1 MVEPMAKLSV
11 WLIVFAAVLVLA
23 AILYFSRECL
33 LHCAIAYRVY
43 HAHIFTP
50 PPPSPG
56 ESRFHRIQSDVQF
69 YWDFA
74 EIHIAREKRLQQ
86 VDPVLRPLVK
96 QITLAQADGQDMH
109 YSMHIYR
116 EIRWLLNFTSN
127 LNATWSGV
135 TALRRSLSESERQ
148 KLATEQQP
156 DGSWGLGINIWYL
169 KLYYSVD
176 HVEQCIG
183 NPKYPMIF
191 LDRINS
197 PENLKAELDS
207 DLHNDFTRTGAFNRE
222 KLDETFSALARLLFE
237 GKRPSCYLF
246 HPELDEALRSF
257 VDLWQNAETGCWGQ
271 WLLDRH
277 GRMWKM
283 DDMAMTFHVVS
294 DLRGQVKHL
303 DQIARRL
310 LEIEGLDFPAG
321 LRFSGH
327 YENHLNADAVIILRY
342 AWPTLDAATRERAR
356 HEISRMLAWCLS
368 KSLQRDGSFKTS
380 DLDDTTSDAYEYG
393 VWFLDEVG
401 YFNKQKRF
409 WTDQEFPNAQ
419 SVRSRIAGRLRAT
432 GLTDPSLK
440 GTYDVLEANP

>member
-1 MVEPMAKLSV
+1 
-11 WLIVFAAVLVLA
+11 LVLA
-23 AILYFSRECL
+23 VILYLSRERL
-33 LHCAIAYRVY
+33 LRCAIACRVY

-56 ESRFHRIQSDVQF
+56 ESRFQRILSDAQF

-74 EIHIAREKRLQQ
+74 ELHIAREKRLQQ

-96 QITLAQADGQDMH
+96 RITRAEAGGQDMH

-127 LNATWSGV
+127 LDATWDEV
-135 TALRRSLSESERQ
+135 AALRRSLSEPEMQ
-148 KLATEQQP
+148 TLAAEQQP
-156 DGSWGLGINIWYL
+156 DGSWALGINTWYL
-169 KLYYSVD
+169 KLYYSID
-176 HVEQCIG
+176 HIEQCIG
-183 NPKYPMIF
+183 YPKYPLSL

-197 PENLKAELDS
+197 PEKLKAELDF
-207 DLHNDFTRTGAFNRE
+207 DLHDDFTRTGMFNRE
-222 KLDETFSALARLLFE
+222 ELDETFSALARLLFKT
-237 GKRPSCYLF
+237 KRTSCYLF
-246 HPELDEALRSF
+246 HPELDESLRSF
-257 VDLWQNAETGCWGQ
+257 VDRWQNAETGCWGQ

-277 GRMWKM
+277 GRVWKM

-310 LEIEGLDFPAG
+310 LESENLDFPGG
-321 LRFSGH
+321 LRFNGHGH

-342 AWPTLDAATRERAR
+342 AWPTLDATTRERAR

-368 KSLQRDGSFKTS
+368 KSLQADGSFKTS
-380 DLDDTTSDAYEYG
+380 DLDDTTNDAYEYG

-401 YFNKQKRF
+401 YFKKQKRF
-409 WTDQEFPNAQ
+409 WTEQEFPNAHA
-419 SVRSRIAGRLRAT
+419 VRNRIAGKLKAT

-440 GTYDVLEANP
+440 GTYDILEAAP

>member
-1 MVEPMAKLSV
+1 M
-11 WLIVFAAVLVLA
+11 
-23 AILYFSRECL
+23 
-33 LHCAIAYRVY
+33 
-43 HAHIFTP
+43 
-50 PPPSPG
+50 
-56 ESRFHRIQSDVQF
+56 
-69 YWDFA
+69 
-74 EIHIAREKRLQQ
+74 
-86 VDPVLRPLVK
+86 
-96 QITLAQADGQDMH
+96 
-109 YSMHIYR
+109 
-116 EIRWLLNFTSN
+116 
-127 LNATWSGV
+127 
-135 TALRRSLSESERQ
+135 
-148 KLATEQQP
+148 
-156 DGSWGLGINIWYL
+156 
-169 KLYYSVD
+169 
-176 HVEQCIG
+176 
-183 NPKYPMIF
+183 
-191 LDRINS
+191 
-197 PENLKAELDS
+197 
-207 DLHNDFTRTGAFNRE
+207 FNRE
-222 KLDETFSALARLLFE
+222 KLDETFSALARLLFK
-237 GKRPSCYLF
+237 GKRTSCYLF

-303 DQIARRL
+303 DQIAKRL

-368 KSLQRDGSFKTS
+368 KSLQTDGSFKTS
-380 DLDDTTSDAYEYG
+380 GLDDTTSDAYEYG

-419 SVRSRIAGRLRAT
+419 AVRSRIAGRLKAT

-440 GTYDVLEANP
+440 GTYDVLEATP